1 MSFVDDLLADAD
13 DNPLRFAK
21 VEKWDFPDEEGQEV
35 RSDLTIGAIRGLVE
49 EGTMKKADENRGMD
63 LFSVRN
69 CEPEDVLSCMVWKE
83 DAVQA
88 FLQQV
93 ADGTQTVSTTCR
105 VVVYSAV
112 GGSELDGLTR
122 KIWNRNKQKLTTDID
137 NDKCEFQIYDGANR
151 IKVLLAFMYGK
162 LTMNKVNGE
171 GVCEQKVYYT
181 KELAVANGD
190 AREGDDGEIT
200 LADGVWAMSEGTRE
214 QFEKRRWNL
223 FLLNGT
229 AEQCCRWAR
238 NENLER
244 TAFEYD
250 QELPLVLGSQQG
262 GDDDYCA
269 RLLQPLR
276 NDWVRTNI
284 GDTPVVNAGMLLS
297 YALLKFHG
305 MYTDKKAHE
314 INTPAGSK
322 LRRLKDILSS
332 GTTDGDTIVA
342 NTGRLN
348 RIFEVVKE
356 VMSHILDNSGVSHM
370 IHMHPEKQRRLRFIL
385 CVIIDN
391 EVEGIEGYKVEL
403 MHRAKMYYNESSRP
417 TNTHAYRFLR
427 GETSSLGVPGR
438 AARSRTPRR
447 ASRSSTAGRA
457 ARSGGGRRSAR
468 LRAPGTASRTPR
480 QSGLMS
486 PHGRGQMTLDSMLG
500 EQRATNRRRVSV
512 SGL

>member
-1 MSFVDDLLADAD
+1 MSFVDELLANEE
-13 DNPLRFAK
+13 NPLRFAK
-21 VEKWDFPDEEGQEV
+21 VEKWDQPDEEGQAV
-35 RSDLTIGAIRGLVE
+35 KSDLTIGAIRGLVE
-49 EGTMKKADENRGMD
+49 ERTLKKADENRGMD
-63 LFSVRN
+63 LFSVRD
-69 CEPEDVLSCMVWKE
+69 CAPEKVLSCMVWKE
-83 DAVQA
+83 DAVQD
-88 FLQQV
+88 FLKQV
-93 ADGTQTVSTTCR
+93 AGGTQTVSTTCR
-105 VVVYSAV
+105 VVVYSPV
-112 GGSELDGLTR
+112 LRRELAGRTR
-122 KIWNRNKQKLTTDID
+122 TIWYQNKQKLTTDSGD
-137 NDKCEFQIYDGANR
+137 DTCEFQIYDGVNR

-162 LTMNKVNGE
+162 LTMKKVNDE
-171 GVCEQKVYYT
+171 GVCEQRVYYT
-181 KELAVANGD
+181 KELALANGD
-190 AREGDDGEIT
+190 ASEGDDGEIT

-214 QFEKRRWNL
+214 QFESKPWNL
-223 FLLNGT
+223 MLLNGT

-238 NENLER
+238 NENLEG
-244 TAFEYD
+244 TPFGYD
-250 QELPLVLGSQQG
+250 QELPLVLGSQQ
-262 GDDDYCA
+262 DDDYCA

-276 NDWVRTNI
+276 SDWVRTNL

-314 INTPAGSK
+314 INTPAGSRF
-322 LRRLKDILSS
+322 RRLKDILSS
-332 GTTDGDTIVA
+332 RATDGDTVEV

-391 EVEGIEGYKVEL
+391 EAEDIGDYRDALKDS
-403 MHRAKMYYNESSRP
+403 AKEYYDESSRP

-447 ASRSSTAGRA
+447 ASRSSTPGRA

-468 LRAPGTASRTPR
+468 LRAPQTASRTPR
-480 QSGLMS
+480 QRGLMS